1 MGLSRTTRHTCLF
14 LQHAVAASLAS
25 YLSLVSGGGLGPNN
39 AFKPT
44 PHRGANHMAGTAC
57 HVLHAPLRRGLTW
70 VLGAMSSKAAIVK
83 TGTWL
88 YGGSVET
95 PVDII
100 SLDCDWDYELNKA
113 DGRLEEGEEPI
124 PLGPDGCLYYVRFQ
138 N

>member
-1 MGLSRTTRHTCLF
+1 
-14 LQHAVAASLAS
+14 
-25 YLSLVSGGGLGPNN
+25 
-39 AFKPT
+39 
-44 PHRGANHMAGTAC
+44 
-57 HVLHAPLRRGLTW
+57 
-70 VLGAMSSKAAIVK
+70 MSSKAAIVK

-138 N
+138 NAGTPPTPTWPDSAGYATIEEAQRRAESKVTSGIRWHDRGGA